1 MRLWIPT
8 LLAVLWALAAT
19 LGGSRPF
26 SISAVPVPLDP
37 LDPTHVSVGLLD
49 YRGGLWLQSSD
60 PRMGGLSDLRVSA
73 DGRRLLAIT
82 DCGSV
87 LEASL
92 LHDAR
97 GFLSGIADEQIT
109 PIGGLSGPLVGDEC
123 DAEGLSPLP
132 GGELAVAF
140 ETVQRI
146 LVYPPGTPPLARAT
160 RELQLPADIDD
171 VTSRNSGLEALA
183 PLTQGGLLALA
194 EGPRGRPNATRAWTL
209 RDGSWTSIAYPL
221 FYEAG
226 FPEPFRPTGATV
238 LPGGDV
244 LVVERR
250 FPPMAVRIRRLPA
263 GTLRENGDLTGS
275 EVARLALPLSVDNFE
290 GIDSVRTE
298 AGETLVYLLS
308 DDNGCAKGGLAV
320 PTVQRTLLLAFALR

>member
-8 LLAVLWALAAT
+8 LLAALWALAAT
-19 LGGSRPF
+19 LAGSRPL
-26 SISAVPVPLDP
+26 SIAAVPVPLDP
-37 LDPTHVSVGLLD
+37 LDPTHVSVGQLD

-73 DGRRLLAIT
+73 DGRRLVAIT

-92 LHDAR
+92 LHDRR
-97 GFLSGIADEQIT
+97 GFLTGIADEKIT
-109 PIGGLSGPLVGDEC
+109 PIGGLSGPLVGDER

-146 LVYPPGTPPLARAT
+146 LVYPPDAPPLARAS
-160 RELQLPADIDD
+160 REFQLPADFGD

-183 PLTQGGLLALA
+183 PLADGSLIALA
-194 EGPRGRPNATRAWTL
+194 EGPRGRPAATRAWIL
-209 RDGSWTSIAYPL
+209 RGGSWTSIDYPL
-221 FYEAG
+221 FYE
-226 FPEPFRPTGATV
+226 EQSSQPFRPTGATV

-250 FPPMAVRIRRLPA
+250 FPPMAARIRRLPA
-263 GTLRENGDLTGS
+263 GMLREGGDLTGS

-290 GIDSVRTE
+290 GIDSVRSE

-308 DDNGCAKGGLAV
+308 DDNGCAKGGVAV
-320 PTVQRTLLLAFALR
+320 PTLQRTLLLAFALR